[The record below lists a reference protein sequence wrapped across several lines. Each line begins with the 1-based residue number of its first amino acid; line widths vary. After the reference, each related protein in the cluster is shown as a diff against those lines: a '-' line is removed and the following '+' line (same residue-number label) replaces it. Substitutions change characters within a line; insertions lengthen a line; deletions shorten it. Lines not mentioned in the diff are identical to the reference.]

1 MFSIKEWNFEEYKA
15 AVKEIEDPVDRHDE
29 LKARLG
35 NCWIEW
41 LNYDAE
47 FEDEV
52 FSQGEY
58 ENICLRFEIFKTWTE
73 KEIKIHSDKFYSEI
87 ALREKSSWFEHVRLP
102 FPVVWNRRT
111 YNDFEPEV
119 RRNGKK
125 KEWIDWLLGN
135 LVEGKEEYWT
145 YEPWILNAFE
155 NEEIYEVYMDGRA
168 DFNMQSIL
176 VGSLTNDFVV
186 FLLNVKQ
193 VLALKDASPNKKAIT
208 REPIEIERSE
218 LDNVILRTVKSRK
231 SAGKSLHW
239 NRVLRDLKNY
249 IGEGQR
255 IVLSDIPAR
264 DGTMKEGISFY
275 VDGYESP
282 VQTLLQSTFK
292 KKLTK
297 FRKLPLLE

>member
-1 MFSIKEWNFEEYKA
+1 MVLQVLSSHFKE
-15 AVKEIEDPVDRHDE
+15 VI
-29 LKARLG
+29 
-35 NCWIEW
+35 
-41 LNYDAE
+41 
-47 FEDEV
+47 
-52 FSQGEY
+52 
-58 ENICLRFEIFKTWTE
+58 
-73 KEIKIHSDKFYSEI
+73 
-87 ALREKSSWFEHVRLP
+87 VRVHP
-102 FPVVWNRRT
+102 
-111 YNDFEPEV
+111 
-119 RRNGKK
+119 
-125 KEWIDWLLGN
+125 
-135 LVEGKEEYWT
+135 
-145 YEPWILNAFE
+145 FE

-193 VLALKDASPNKKAIT
+193 VLALKDGRPNKKAIT

-218 LDNVILRTVKSRK
+218 LDNVILRTVKLRK

-249 IGEGQR
+249 TGEGQR

-264 DGTMKEGISFY
+264 DGTMKEWISFY